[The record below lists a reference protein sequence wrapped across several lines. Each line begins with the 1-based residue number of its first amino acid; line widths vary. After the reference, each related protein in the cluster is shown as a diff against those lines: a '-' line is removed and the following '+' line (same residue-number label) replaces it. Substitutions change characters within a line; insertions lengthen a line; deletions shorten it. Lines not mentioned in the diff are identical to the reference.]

1 MMKNSLFCIFFDWF
15 CSFLDVCGCGLWWFG
30 YEWGLSA
37 GGFQSIC
44 CCFCSRV
51 FKSYFTW
58 DCTGDYLRLYL
69 RCLWYLRET
78 ILEILF
84 GFFVWNHVSIYL
96 SIYLYYIACD
106 CTKRFTVI
114 LKSNTKTMHEIHWC
128 TAVAC
133 KTHLKNRRKFFQ
145 DRWIR
150 IYIYICMEFTLGPT
164 WCKRSIW
171 TYRLD
176 LHKYRW
182 SHKKNLHWILT
193 LRSHCKAFTF
203 AKQNLDIFFG
213 KWNLVK
219 SQRLKKI
226 VHGNWRHACFK
237 TQFERKLIDSSGTFL
252 SHQKNWRR
260 SGWNPCKPLAGL
272 KGYSQEVLVRPNLLN
287 SGMLATNLDQI
298 T

>member
-1 MMKNSLFCIFFDWF
+1 MFVLHFFDGF

-84 GFFVWNHVSIYL
+84 GFFVWNHVSFYL
-96 SIYLYYIACD
+96 STYLYIYYIACD

-150 IYIYICMEFTLGPT
+150 IYIYV
-164 WCKRSIW
+164 
-171 TYRLD
+171 
-176 LHKYRW
+176 
-182 SHKKNLHWILT
+182 
-193 LRSHCKAFTF
+193 
-203 AKQNLDIFFG
+203 
-213 KWNLVK
+213 WNLLWDLPGAK
-219 SQRLKKI
+219 EAYEHTDWIYIS
-226 VHGNWRHACFK
+226 
-237 TQFERKLIDSSGTFL
+237 ID
-252 SHQKNWRR
+252 
-260 SGWNPCKPLAGL
+260 
-272 KGYSQEVLVRPNLLN
+272 E
-287 SGMLATNLDQI
+287 ATKRIYIGSWL
-298 T
+298 